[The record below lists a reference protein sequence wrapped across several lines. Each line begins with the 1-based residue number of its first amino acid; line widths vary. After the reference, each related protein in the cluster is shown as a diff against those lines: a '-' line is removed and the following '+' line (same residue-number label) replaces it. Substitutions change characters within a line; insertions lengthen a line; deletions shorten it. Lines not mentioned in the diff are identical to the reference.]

1 MATPIN
7 APMAGE
13 IWHLSIEDLFQP
25 VQEAVRLGGDGPFV
39 INLSVSTAP
48 INVPTKAFTNSPL
61 DAHVYQIQV
70 TEDGRTRFR
79 LRLGPFASEDEAD
92 AILAEVR
99 DTYPGALTATASAS
113 DLRVI
118 GSMQAKADHRP
129 KAAQPAE
136 VVIEKSVSQK
146 IAAKQAPQEVAA
158 VAAEKA
164 AAEKALPQ
172 AAAPQ
177 KLEAAEISIDIAW
190 PSPELGVPPSAPQRA
205 APQLEAPPPA
215 VKQGAP
221 KAAAAVSET
230 PKAQWVLPELDVPLP
245 TLQKPPPAAAPREL
259 FAKAAAP
266 APAPVQ
272 EPFELTIAPPYSL
285 AGVAPVLTEVVT
297 PAKAPFRK
305 KGSPKPPRIAAPVAR
320 ETVAHTVKAPQ
331 PASAAAA
338 APRSS
343 RTGTRSSHT
352 RIRARAGS
360 ESRVGA
366 AAQESNGT
374 AVGAKHGTAA

>member
-1 MATPIN
+1 MSIVVLDINIARVASERRRSRFHSAVFVNILSTRTVPGKGFMATPIN

-25 VQEAVRLGGDGPFV
+25 VQGAQRLGGDGPFV

-61 DAHVYQIQV
+61 HAHVYQIQV

-118 GSMQAKADHRP
+118 DSMQAKADHRP
-129 KAAQPAE
+129 KASQPAD

-146 IAAKQAPQEVAA
+146 IAAKQAPPEAA
-158 VAAEKA
+158 AA

-172 AAAPQ
+172 AATLQ

-205 APQLEAPPPA
+205 APQLQAPPPA
-215 VKQGAP
+215 VKKRRIRPQLRFLKSPRLNGSCP
-221 KAAAAVSET
+221 NWMSRCRPWKNLWPQRHRMSR
-230 PKAQWVLPELDVPLP
+230 LPR
-245 TLQKPPPAAAPREL
+245 PPPLLRL
-259 FAKAAAP
+259 R
-266 APAPVQ
+266 
-272 EPFELTIAPPYSL
+272 PYRNHL
-285 AGVAPVLTEVVT
+285 
-297 PAKAPFRK
+297 
-305 KGSPKPPRIAAPVAR
+305 
-320 ETVAHTVKAPQ
+320 
-331 PASAAAA
+331 
-338 APRSS
+338 
-343 RTGTRSSHT
+343 
-352 RIRARAGS
+352 
-360 ESRVGA
+360 
-366 AAQESNGT
+366 N
-374 AVGAKHGTAA
+374 